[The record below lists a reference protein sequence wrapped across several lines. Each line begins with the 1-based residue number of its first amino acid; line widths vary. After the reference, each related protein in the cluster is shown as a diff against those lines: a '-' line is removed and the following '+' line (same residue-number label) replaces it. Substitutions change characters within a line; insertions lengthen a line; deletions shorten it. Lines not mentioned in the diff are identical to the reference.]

1 MTTRLFFGGLIAIVL
16 LGLYVYATVYSVQ
29 AALCLGPPN
38 STCTAYKPELT
49 DGVVTVLNL
58 VGGLVAALVISV
70 LAISEPKGAPGS
82 GLVETTAT
90 PLLKNSVTIV
100 STGYIVVWV
109 ACGVAALV
117 VGLMKYPDAVPLLNA
132 AAKSWLGLAV
142 AAAYA
147 YLNLKPAT
155 A

>member
-16 LGLYVYATVYSVQ
+16 LGLYVYATVYSIQ
-29 AALCLGPPN
+29 AALCLGPPG
-38 STCTAYKPELT
+38 STCTTYTAELN
-49 DGVVTVLNL
+49 DGVVTVLYL

-70 LAISEPKGAPGS
+70 LAITDPKGAPGA
-82 GLVETTAT
+82 GLVENTASEV
-90 PLLKNSVTIV
+90 LKNSVKYVTIA
-100 STGYIVVWV
+100 YIVVWV

-117 VGLMKYPDAVPLLNA
+117 VGLMKYPEAVPLLNA

>member
-1 MTTRLFFGGLIAIVL
+1 
-16 LGLYVYATVYSVQ
+16 
-29 AALCLGPPN
+29 
-38 STCTAYKPELT
+38 
-49 DGVVTVLNL
+49 VTVLNL

-100 STGYIVVWV
+100 STVYIVVWV